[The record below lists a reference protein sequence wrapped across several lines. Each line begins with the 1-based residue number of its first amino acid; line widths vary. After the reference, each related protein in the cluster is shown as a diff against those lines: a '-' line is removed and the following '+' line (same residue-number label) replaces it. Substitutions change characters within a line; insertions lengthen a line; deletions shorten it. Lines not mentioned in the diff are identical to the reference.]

1 MKSECTYSYEE
12 ALQKLEAYCAYQER
26 CRFEIQTKLDTLN
39 LQQEVQQ
46 KILNHL
52 AQHRFYDDERYT
64 ESYISGKISIKKWGR
79 NKIKQGLFA
88 KKIDSSLIQKYL
100 YQIDDNQY
108 QENLNHLIAHKLP
121 LILKKSKNS
130 WDTKQKLVYFLQ
142 SKGYELDLILA
153 SLKID

>member
-26 CRFEIQTKLDTLN
+26 CSFEIQTKLATWN
-39 LQQEVQQ
+39 FEQEAQQ
-46 KILNHL
+46 KIINHL
-52 AQHRFYDDERYT
+52 AQHQFFDDERYT

-88 KKIDSSLIQKYL
+88 KKIDSSLIQKHL
-100 YQIDDNQY
+100 YQIDENQY
-108 QENLNHLIAHKLP
+108 QENLNHLIANKLP
-121 LILKKSKNS
+121 LISKKAKST
-130 WDTKQKLVYFLQ
+130 WDTKQKLVFFLQ
-142 SKGYELDLILA
+142 SKGYELDMILA